1 MRLNFNKS
9 ILVVATI
16 ISSTLIIAGCKK
28 SAIVENDINVNLNV
42 ASYSSKLMTSPDFAD
57 FVKVYTINLS
67 KLKSLAFAN
76 TAVQTNLSSQ
86 DSALAKSYN
95 ANILGA
101 LSIFMSNNK
110 TFFSL
115 SQENMKKVTDFIT
128 SSLTSADYRRD
139 NPTVVERLLTVE
151 DAVETEL
158 ENSRSGSKKVTEN
171 STIIKNNYKI
181 SSNLIIGCAI
191 GTLCGAALAY
201 ESAIN
206 EIIGLFGQ
214 GWSWSGILSISLDI
228 LQNASPWWK
237 VGVIAVAF
245 GACVYAGS

>member
-16 ISSTLIIAGCKK
+16 VASALIISGCKK
-28 SAIVENDINVNLNV
+28 SATVENDINVNLDV
-42 ASYSSKLMTSPDFAD
+42 ASYSSKLMTTPEFAD

-67 KLKSLAFAN
+67 RLKSLAFAN
-76 TAVQTNLSSQ
+76 TAVQANLSTQ

-101 LSIFMSNNK
+101 LSIFMSTNK

-128 SSLTSADYRRD
+128 TSLASPDYRRD
-139 NPTVVERLLTVE
+139 NPAVVEKLLTVE

-158 ENSRSGSKKVTEN
+158 DNSHSGTIKVQEN
-171 STIIKNNYKI
+171 STVIKKTNKV
-181 SSNLIIGCAI
+181 SSELIIGCAI

-206 EIIGLFGQ
+206 EIRGLFGQ
-214 GWSWSGILSISLDI
+214 GWSWGGIVSIALDI